1 VGTLQVNGKCM
12 DIYRDEKTNKA
23 PVELW
28 TCTGGANQQWH
39 PTAGSTPAPSR
50 TTVSGVSEN
59 PWTTLASRIVYANS
73 WLRLRE
79 DTVIRPDGQEGIYG
93 VVEMRP
99 SVGIVAVSDAD
110 EVALVTQWRYT
121 LDRMST
127 EIPTGGT
134 EPSDRD
140 LLTAARRELREETG
154 LSARRWRELGFID
167 NSNGVSTDDAHM
179 FMATGLEQGADAQD
193 AEEQI
198 VLSWLPFDQAV
209 AEVLDGSIT
218 ESVSVAALL
227 KVDALRRRG
236 LVTPDPPGP
245 A

>member
-1 VGTLQVNGKCM
+1 
-12 DIYRDEKTNKA
+12 
-23 PVELW
+23 
-28 TCTGGANQQWH
+28 
-39 PTAGSTPAPSR
+39 
-50 TTVSGVSEN
+50 VSEN

-99 SVGIVAVSDAD
+99 SVGIVAVSNAD

-121 LDRMST
+121 LDRIST

-140 LLTAARRELREETG
+140 LLAAARRELREETG

-179 FMATGLEQGADAQD
+179 FLAMGLEEGADAQD

-209 AEVLDGSIT
+209 AEVLNGSIT

-236 LVTPDPPGP
+236 LVTPGTPGP

>member
-1 VGTLQVNGKCM
+1 M
-12 DIYRDEKTNKA
+12 
-23 PVELW
+23 
-28 TCTGGANQQWH
+28 
-39 PTAGSTPAPSR
+39 
-50 TTVSGVSEN
+50 
-59 PWTTLASRIVYANS
+59 
-73 WLRLRE
+73 
-79 DTVIRPDGQEGIYG
+79 IRPDGQEGIYG

-99 SVGIVAVSDAD
+99 SVGIVAVSNAD

-179 FMATGLEQGADAQD
+179 FLATGVELGADAQD

-209 AEVLDGSIT
+209 AEVLNGSIT

-236 LVTPDPPGP
+236 LVTPDTPGP

>member
-1 VGTLQVNGKCM
+1 M
-12 DIYRDEKTNKA
+12 
-23 PVELW
+23 
-28 TCTGGANQQWH
+28 
-39 PTAGSTPAPSR
+39 
-50 TTVSGVSEN
+50 SGVSEN

-99 SVGIVAVSDAD
+99 SVGIVALNDID

-179 FMATGLEQGADAQD
+179 FLATGLEQGADAQD

-209 AEVLDGSIT
+209 AEVLNGSIT

-236 LVTPDPPGP
+236 LVTPDTPGP

>member
-1 VGTLQVNGKCM
+1 MN
-12 DIYRDEKTNKA
+12 D
-23 PVELW
+23 
-28 TCTGGANQQWH
+28 
-39 PTAGSTPAPSR
+39 
-50 TTVSGVSEN
+50 N
-59 PWTTLASRIVYANS
+59 PWRTLGSRIVYANS

-79 DTVIRPDGQEGIYG
+79 DQVLRPDGQEGIYG

-99 SVGIVAVSDAD
+99 SVGVVAISDAD
-110 EVALVTQWRYT
+110 HVALVSQWRYT
-121 LDRMST
+121 LNRMST

-140 LLTAARRELREETG
+140 LLSAAQRELREETG
-154 LSARRWRELGFID
+154 LTARRWRELGFID
-167 NSNGVSTDDAHM
+167 NANGVSTDDAHM
-179 FMATGLEQGADAQD
+179 FMATGLEHGADAQD

-209 AEVLDGSIT
+209 EQVLNGSIT

-227 KVDALRRRG
+227 KVDTLRRRG
-236 LVTPDPPGP
+236 IVTPDDPGP